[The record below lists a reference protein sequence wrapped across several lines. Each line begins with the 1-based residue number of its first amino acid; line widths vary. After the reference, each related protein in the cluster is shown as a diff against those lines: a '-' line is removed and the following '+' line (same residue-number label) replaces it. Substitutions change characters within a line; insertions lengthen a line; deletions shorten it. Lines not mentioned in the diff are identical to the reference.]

1 MEILNLLIGI
11 IIGIVITYLFL
22 KQRKDPTNELS
33 LIMEEKNQLRISL
46 SVLEEKN
53 VTLIT
58 EKENQF
64 SELAKLN
71 GELKTITKEL
81 ENLKIDNNTLIN
93 NQENNLKAIEL
104 QKENMN
110 ELQKKFN
117 TEFENIANKILEQ
130 KTEKFTL
137 QNKTQ
142 LEEILKPLGENI
154 HSFKQKVEEVYDKES
169 KERFS
174 LGERVKELT
183 DLNQKI
189 SQEAHNLTNALKSD
203 SKTQGNWGEMILET
217 ILERS
222 GLRKG
227 TNYFMEVQL
236 KDEQGN
242 NLRSDSED
250 KKMRPDAVIKY
261 PDNRSVIIDSKVSL
275 NAYSRYIA
283 CEDSVE
289 QESELK
295 THINAIKTHINTLSS
310 KGYDDYHEALDFVMM
325 FIPTEPAYLVALQH
339 EPDLWTYAYERRI
352 LLISPT
358 NLITSL
364 KLIEDLWKR
373 EYQNR
378 NAIEIAERGGK
389 LYDKFVGFVKNL
401 EDVGGYLLK
410 ANDKYSESMKQLSS
424 GNDNLVRQAEKLKE
438 LGVKTK
444 KELSKKQL
452 DNLEQSND

>member
-81 ENLKIDNNTLIN
+81 ENLKLDNNTLIN
-93 NQENNLKAIEL
+93 NQKNNLKAIEL

>member
-81 ENLKIDNNTLIN
+81 ENLKLDNNTLIN

>member
-1 MEILNLLIGI
+1 
-11 IIGIVITYLFL
+11 
-22 KQRKDPTNELS
+22 
-33 LIMEEKNQLRISL
+33 MEEKNQLRISL

-81 ENLKIDNNTLIN
+81 ENLKLDNNTLIN

-444 KELSKKQL
+444 KELSKKF
-452 DNLEQSND
+452 

>member
-81 ENLKIDNNTLIN
+81 ENLKLDNNTLIN

-174 LGERVKELT
+174 
-183 DLNQKI
+183 
-189 SQEAHNLTNALKSD
+189 
-203 SKTQGNWGEMILET
+203 
-217 ILERS
+217 
-222 GLRKG
+222 
-227 TNYFMEVQL
+227 
-236 KDEQGN
+236 
-242 NLRSDSED
+242 
-250 KKMRPDAVIKY
+250 
-261 PDNRSVIIDSKVSL
+261 
-275 NAYSRYIA
+275 
-283 CEDSVE
+283 
-289 QESELK
+289 
-295 THINAIKTHINTLSS
+295 
-310 KGYDDYHEALDFVMM
+310 
-325 FIPTEPAYLVALQH
+325 
-339 EPDLWTYAYERRI
+339 
-352 LLISPT
+352 
-358 NLITSL
+358 
-364 KLIEDLWKR
+364 
-373 EYQNR
+373 
-378 NAIEIAERGGK
+378 
-389 LYDKFVGFVKNL
+389 KN
-401 EDVGGYLLK
+401 VF
-410 ANDKYSESMKQLSS
+410 A
-424 GNDNLVRQAEKLKE
+424 
-438 LGVKTK
+438 
-444 KELSKKQL
+444 
-452 DNLEQSND
+452 